1 MAGDE
6 EEEVPRMDYSY
17 GGWLPRELDGRQV
30 RTQELD
36 GGGEDAA
43 RYKLD
48 GTGGKILVDY

>member
-1 MAGDE
+1 VAGDE